1 MKKITIL
8 LISCLFISN
17 LIQAQAVNQAPLNA
31 ELMWMLGR
39 VANPVVSPDGKTIL
53 YGVRRF
59 NIQENKG
66 FNTLYAMPI
75 AGGEPKEIAKP
86 NDKVS
91 NPVWHPSGKKIF
103 FLSTKSGSS
112 QVWVMN
118 PDGTEKEQVSF
129 TDTDITNLGFAPNG
143 VNVWV
148 TRDVKTM
155 ESFRDQNGDLD
166 KTTARIYDDLMY
178 RHWDHWEDQMSSHV
192 FHVTYNDDKKRLAG
206 EYVDLLEGEPYD
218 SPLMPFGDADQIAW
232 SPDGKK
238 IAYTCKK
245 LSGTQAAMS
254 TNSDIYVYD
263 LATKKT
269 INLSEGMMGY
279 DTRPAF
285 SPDGS
290 SITWLS
296 METPK
301 YEADRNRLFVYEFKS
316 GTKTEL
322 TGGFDYTIDS
332 YQWSPSGK
340 EIYFISGINA
350 TDQIWSITTDTKKK
364 PVIRQITTDIADYT
378 GFSLHYDGKNTTMV
392 AARMSM
398 SEPTELYR
406 IDLKTGK
413 PTQLTFTNQE
423 LLSGVKMGKVEK
435 RMVKATDGK
444 EILTWVIYPPNFD
457 PNKKYPALL
466 YCQGGPQSTVS
477 QFFSYRWN
485 FQLMAANEYII
496 VAPNRRG
503 LPSFGT
509 EWNRQISGD
518 WGGQAMQDLLSAIDD
533 VSNEPYVDKKRLGAV
548 GASFGGYS
556 VYWLAGHHNKRF
568 SAFVS
573 HCGVF
578 NLESMYGTTEELF
591 FADFDMGGAYFDK
604 PTPKTYTDFNP
615 KNFVEKWDTPILV
628 IHNDLDYRVPI
639 SQGME
644 AFTAARLRGIPAR
657 FLSFEDENHWVT
669 KPQNSIMWY
678 RTYFNWLDM
687 WLRQP

>member
-238 IAYTCKK
+238 SAYTCKK
-245 LSGTQAAMS
+245 LSGTQAA
-254 TNSDIYVYD
+254 
-263 LATKKT
+263 
-269 INLSEGMMGY
+269 E
-279 DTRPAF
+279 
-285 SPDGS
+285 
-290 SITWLS
+290 
-296 METPK
+296 
-301 YEADRNRLFVYEFKS
+301 
-316 GTKTEL
+316 
-322 TGGFDYTIDS
+322 
-332 YQWSPSGK
+332 
-340 EIYFISGINA
+340 
-350 TDQIWSITTDTKKK
+350 
-364 PVIRQITTDIADYT
+364 
-378 GFSLHYDGKNTTMV
+378 
-392 AARMSM
+392 
-398 SEPTELYR
+398 
-406 IDLKTGK
+406 
-413 PTQLTFTNQE
+413 
-423 LLSGVKMGKVEK
+423 
-435 RMVKATDGK
+435 
-444 EILTWVIYPPNFD
+444 
-457 PNKKYPALL
+457 
-466 YCQGGPQSTVS
+466 
-477 QFFSYRWN
+477 
-485 FQLMAANEYII
+485 
-496 VAPNRRG
+496 
-503 LPSFGT
+503 
-509 EWNRQISGD
+509 
-518 WGGQAMQDLLSAIDD
+518 
-533 VSNEPYVDKKRLGAV
+533 
-548 GASFGGYS
+548 
-556 VYWLAGHHNKRF
+556 
-568 SAFVS
+568 
-573 HCGVF
+573 
-578 NLESMYGTTEELF
+578 
-591 FADFDMGGAYFDK
+591 
-604 PTPKTYTDFNP
+604 
-615 KNFVEKWDTPILV
+615 
-628 IHNDLDYRVPI
+628 
-639 SQGME
+639 
-644 AFTAARLRGIPAR
+644 
-657 FLSFEDENHWVT
+657 
-669 KPQNSIMWY
+669 
-678 RTYFNWLDM
+678 
-687 WLRQP
+687 